1 MKKLLKKIAAVITTA
16 AISLSAMVIT
26 SATAGADSIYDTAT
40 SISSGKAVSTTLYS
54 NGDCADYKIKVTKN
68 GELKLNVSAQIEY
81 MNIYVYDENGT
92 ILAPS
97 ETNSIS
103 GTIGY
108 NKMTHHYV
116 YCHWNGTVEKIQGD
130 VSYPVNKGDY
140 YIRFEKENKQ
150 WAVKG
155 NGNLSFTATF
165 PSTTAPKAKISYL
178 TLELTKG
185 SSIKL
190 GTVVTPTGSTVTWKS
205 SNSSVATVS
214 STGKVTAKAKGN
226 AIITAKSG
234 TSTQKIKII
243 VT

>member
-1 MKKLLKKIAAVITTA
+1 MKKLLRKIAAAVATA
-16 AISLSAMVIT
+16 AIAVSAMVVTI
-26 SATAGADSIYDTAT
+26 ATAGAESIYDTAT

-54 NGDCADYKIKVTKN
+54 NGDYADYKIKVTKN
-68 GELKLNVSAQIEY
+68 GELKLNVSAQIED

-92 ILAPS
+92 IIEPS
-97 ETNSIS
+97 ETNSIT
-103 GTIGY
+103 GNIGY
-108 NKMTHHYV
+108 NKATHRYV
-116 YCHWNGTVEKIQGD
+116 YCHWNGTVEKINGE
-130 VSYPVNKGDY
+130 VRYPVNKGDY

-150 WAVKG
+150 WGVKG
-155 NGNLSFTATF
+155 NGKLSFTATF
-165 PSTTAPKAKISYL
+165 PSTTVAKSKISYL

-190 GTVVTPTGSTVTWKS
+190 GAVVSPTGSTVTWKS

-214 STGKVTAKAKGN
+214 STGKVTAKARGS

>member
-16 AISLSAMVIT
+16 AIAVSAMVVT

-92 ILAPS
+92 IIAPS

-116 YCHWNGTVEKIQGD
+116 YCHWNGTVEKIQGE

-155 NGNLSFTATF
+155 NGKLSFTATF
-165 PSTTAPKAKISYL
+165 PTTATNPKISYL

-190 GTVVTPTGSTVTWKS
+190 GAVVTPTGSAVTWKS

-214 STGKVTAKAKGN
+214 STGKVTAKAKGS
-226 AIITAKSG
+226 AIITATSG
-234 TSTQKIKII
+234 TSNQKIKII
-243 VT
+243 FT

>member
-16 AISLSAMVIT
+16 AIALSAMVIT

-40 SISSGKAVSTTLYS
+40 SISSGKTVSTTLNSY
-54 NGDCADYKIKVTKN
+54 GACADFKVKVTGN
-68 GELKLNVSAQIEY
+68 GNLKLNITAQMYFFIYLYDSNGNEIKYPDYNVSSGSYDKSTRYCEWNRTIEQF
-81 MNIYVYDENGT
+81 
-92 ILAPS
+92 
-97 ETNSIS
+97 
-103 GTIGY
+103 
-108 NKMTHHYV
+108 K
-116 YCHWNGTVEKIQGD
+116 GD
-130 VSYPVNKGDY
+130 ITYPVNKGDY
-140 YIRFEKENKQ
+140 YIRFKRKYEN
-150 WAVKG
+150 G
-155 NGNLSFTATF
+155 NGKLSFTATF
-165 PSTTAPKAKISYL
+165 PSTTAPTTKISYL

-190 GTVVTPTGSTVTWKS
+190 GAVVTPTGSTVTWKS

-214 STGKVTAKAKGN
+214 STGKVTAMAKGS

>member
-16 AISLSAMVIT
+16 AIAVSAMVIT

-54 NGDCADYKIKVTKN
+54 DGDCADYKVKVTEK
-68 GELKLNVSAQIEY
+68 GLLKLNITAQISYVNLYVYDANGNEIFYSDKSISSGQIEY
-81 MNIYVYDENGT
+81 FHNYY
-92 ILAPS
+92 L
-97 ETNSIS
+97 
-103 GTIGY
+103 
-108 NKMTHHYV
+108 K
-116 YCHWNGTVEKIQGD
+116 WNESVEKFKGEI
-130 VSYPVNKGDY
+130 SYPVSKGDY
-140 YIRFEKENKQ
+140 YIRFKRDSN
-150 WAVKG
+150 KG
-155 NGNLSFTATF
+155 NGKLSFTATF

-190 GTVVTPTGSTVTWKS
+190 GAVVTPTGSTVTWKS

-214 STGKVTAKAKGN
+214 STGKVTAKAKGS